1 MRQLL
6 FIATAL
12 LLSLSACQKNE
23 EGIENVGTYGE
34 QLAGFEGTIS
44 YAKDGKPV
52 VGHPV
57 RIQVGDQSAQVVFDP
72 STGSFTPVP
81 ISNKNAYAKE
91 AVTDSK
97 GQYRLVE
104 ESKNL
109 PVRYGNFFAVIY
121 SQTREFEYYYREYI
135 VNGQSQEG
143 KPMYDTQL
151 DLGKIKKVDVKLYEA
166 YNLTLTLLASDA
178 ELGDEVRTRGDL
190 YSPVNGKAN
199 KLYSDLSVPLPTP
212 TSLPFIY
219 IASLHK
225 SKPNVPI
232 TLTIELYRNKVLN
245 STRTVTVPMN
255 QKETNIN
262 LL

>member
-23 EGIENVGTYGE
+23 EGIENIGTYGE

-57 RIQVGDQSAQVVFDP
+57 RIQVGDQSGQVVFDP
-72 STGSFTPVP
+72 STGSYKP
-81 ISNKNAYAKE
+81 ILNKNAYAKE

-97 GQYRLVE
+97 GQYRLVT

-109 PVRYGNFFAVIY
+109 PVRYGDFIAY
-121 SQTREFEYYYREYI
+121 SQTKEFEYYSREYI

-151 DLGKIKKVDVKLYEA
+151 DLGKIKKIDVKLYEA
-166 YNLTLTLLASDA
+166 YNLTLTLLGSDA
-178 ELGDEVRTRGDL
+178 ELGDEVRTRGNL
-190 YSPVNGKAN
+190 CSPVNGKAN
-199 KLYSDLSVPLPTP
+199 ELYSDLSIPLPTP
-212 TSLPFIY
+212 TTLPFIAIY
-219 IASLHK
+219 SIHK

-232 TLTIELYRNKVLN
+232 TLTIELYRNKILK